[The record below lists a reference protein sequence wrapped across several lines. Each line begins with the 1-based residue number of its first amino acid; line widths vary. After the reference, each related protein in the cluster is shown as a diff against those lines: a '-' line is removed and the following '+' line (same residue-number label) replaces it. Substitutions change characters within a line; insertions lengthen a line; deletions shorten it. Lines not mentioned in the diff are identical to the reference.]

1 MVERGSQD
9 KWPVESQPERGHMYR
24 YAEYIYTNI
33 CICKNI
39 YIYIK
44 GFIYINTYMCHTM
57 QRLHH
62 NERQFWFIINFLNI
76 NSKCPDCKPS
86 VCASV
91 CLCVHPVSV
100 SGTVPYI

>member
-1 MVERGSQD
+1 
-9 KWPVESQPERGHMYR
+9 MYGR
-24 YAEYIYTNI
+24 VHIYQYMYMQKYIYLY
-33 CICKNI
+33 KGI
-39 YIYIK
+39 YIYK
-44 GFIYINTYMCHTM
+44 YMCHTM